1 MFANRNLT
9 FTKIS
14 VFSSHD
20 EEVFVKYKLYICF
33 DFQNKLK
40 GRNTLNEQTLELFK
54 TLTELQ
60 GAPGNEHLVRKFMKE
75 QLAQYSDEMVQD
87 KLGSIF
93 GLKKGDENGP
103 TVMVAGHMDEVGFM
117 VSTITENGMI
127 RFQTLGGWWSQV
139 LLAQRVQIMTDN
151 GPVIGVIGSIP
162 PHLLDEAKRSKPM
175 EISNMLIDIGAD
187 DREDAVKIG
196 IRPGQQV
203 VPICPFTP
211 MANPKKIL
219 AKAWDNRYGCGL
231 AIELLKEVK
240 GEKLPNILY
249 SGATVQEEVGL
260 RGAQTAANM
269 INPDIF
275 FALDASPANDMSGD
289 KKEFGHLG
297 KGTLLRILDRS
308 MVTHRG
314 MREFVLDTAETHNI
328 PYQYFISQGGTDAG
342 RVHTSNNGVPSAVI
356 GICSRY
362 IHTAASIVHV
372 DDYAAAKELL
382 VKLVKACDKT
392 TVDTIK
398 QNS

>member
-1 MFANRNLT
+1 MNQET
-9 FTKIS
+9 M
-14 VFSSHD
+14 
-20 EEVFVKYKLYICF
+20 
-33 DFQNKLK
+33 
-40 GRNTLNEQTLELFK
+40 ELFR
-54 TLTELQ
+54 TLTELP
-60 GAPGNEHLVRKFMKE
+60 GAPGNEHAVRKFMRQELTK
-75 QLAQYSDEMVQD
+75 YSDEIIQD
-87 KLGSIF
+87 GLGGIF
-93 GLKKGDENGP
+93 GVRKGQENSP
-103 TVMVAGHMDEVGFM
+103 KVMVAGHMDEVGFM
-117 VSTITENGMI
+117 VTSITDNGMI

-139 LLAQRVQIMTDN
+139 LLAQRVQVITDN

-162 PHLLDEAKRSKPM
+162 PHLLEESQRSKPM
-175 EISNMLIDIGAD
+175 DIKNMLIDIGAD
-187 DREDAVKIG
+187 DKEDAKKIG
-196 IRPGQQV
+196 IKPGQQI

-211 MANPKKIL
+211 MANEKKVL

-231 AIELLKEVK
+231 SVELLKELK
-240 GEKLPNILY
+240 GVELPNTLY

-275 FALDASPANDMSGD
+275 FALDASPANDMSGS

-297 KGTLLRILDRS
+297 KGALLRILDRS

-314 MREFVLDTAETHNI
+314 MREFILDTAESNDI

-342 RVHTSNNGVPSAVI
+342 RVHISNEGVPSAVI

-362 IHTAASIVHV
+362 IHTAASMIHV

-382 VKLVKACDKT
+382 TKLVKACDRS
-392 TVDTIK
+392 TIESIL

>member
-1 MFANRNLT
+1 MN
-9 FTKIS
+9 
-14 VFSSHD
+14 
-20 EEVFVKYKLYICF
+20 
-33 DFQNKLK
+33 Q
-40 GRNTLNEQTLELFK
+40 QTLSLFK
-54 TLTELQ
+54 TLTELP
-60 GAPGNEHLVRKFMKE
+60 GAPGNEHLVRKFMRE
-75 QLAQYSDEMVQD
+75 QLSQYSEEIVQD

-93 GLKKGDENGP
+93 GVKRGDSNGP

-117 VSTITENGMI
+117 VTSITDNGMI

-139 LLAQRVQIMTDN
+139 LLAQRVEIHTEN
-151 GPVIGVIGSIP
+151 GPVVGVIGSIP
-162 PHLLDEAKRSKPM
+162 PHLLDESKRNKPM
-175 EISNMLIDIGAD
+175 EIKNMLIDIGAD
-187 DREDAVKIG
+187 DKEDAKRIG
-196 IRPGQQV
+196 IKPGQQI

-211 MANPKKIL
+211 MANEKKIL

-231 AIELLKEVK
+231 AIELLQEVK
-240 GEKLPNILY
+240 DEKLPNILY

-297 KGTLLRILDRS
+297 KGALLRILDRS

-328 PYQYFISQGGTDAG
+328 PYQYFVSAGGTDAG
-342 RVHTSNNGVPSAVI
+342 RVHVSNQGVPSAVV

-362 IHTAASIVHV
+362 IHTHASMIHV

-382 VKLVKACDKT
+382 VRLVKASDKS
-392 TVDTIK
+392 TVESIK